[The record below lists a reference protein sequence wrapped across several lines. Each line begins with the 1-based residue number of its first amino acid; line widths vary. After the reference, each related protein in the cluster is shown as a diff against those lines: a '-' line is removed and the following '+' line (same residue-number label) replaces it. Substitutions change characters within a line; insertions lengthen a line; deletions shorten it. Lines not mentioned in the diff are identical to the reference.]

1 MPFRGSQTPSR
12 DRASNPFRVN
22 VEERPDYRSMPA
34 VSKTKQKNASEVDPQ
49 WLMDVVLYCR
59 SLKKYGK
66 VINIMPS
73 RVTLQLGT
81 FDADL
86 GFKSTAPTDD
96 FDLKDLEVVKPPD
109 RAIVRVIDQVVDHP
123 DLGLGAE
130 GNMIGDGDVG
140 EALVRFRGV
149 EIEDLGDVKN
159 IKLTSLAYVIV

>member
-1 MPFRGSQTPSR
+1 
-12 DRASNPFRVN
+12 
-22 VEERPDYRSMPA
+22 
-34 VSKTKQKNASEVDPQ
+34 
-49 WLMDVVLYCR
+49 
-59 SLKKYGK
+59 
-66 VINIMPS
+66 MPS